1 MSSSVPPWRSTAP
14 AAMSSAFPS
23 AGKKNNFTRVSVSCE
38 ETNNLLAA
46 PAYTPVQ
53 ARRSLAHHT
62 TPTNGT
68 VPRQPTQSASPDTE
82 GRARVE
88 FPPPVRSYVQRCFAP
103 ENQVASVS
111 IPEMQE
117 KLRHVITE
125 AAQNNKLGLID
136 WERLPLPQTMVQNER
151 NKILANPSSSNWAS
165 SHPASPG
172 DATRKRKST
181 DGHHSET
188 GSPPWRKANRN
199 RFEDRVTHPGPF
211 AKQAEDEHCPG
222 WEQRSIGNSSSPM
235 FGIARQRG
243 LDPRRQHASAIL
255 QEKRESS
262 RCPLLP
268 QNASSS
274 SPN

>member
-1 MSSSVPPWRSTAP
+1 
-14 AAMSSAFPS
+14 MSSAFPS
-23 AGKKNNFTRVSVSCE
+23 A
-38 ETNNLLAA
+38 AA

-172 DATRKRKST
+172 GCHT
-181 DGHHSET
+181 E
-188 GSPPWRKANRN
+188 
-199 RFEDRVTHPGPF
+199 
-211 AKQAEDEHCPG
+211 AEV
-222 WEQRSIGNSSSPM
+222 N
-235 FGIARQRG
+235 
-243 LDPRRQHASAIL
+243 
-255 QEKRESS
+255 
-262 RCPLLP
+262 
-268 QNASSS
+268 
-274 SPN
+274 